1 MSLLAAAI
9 QLSVTFSPFNNL
21 RSSAA
26 VKQFITF
33 CTFLQV
39 ERLFADLSG

>member
-9 QLSVTFSPFNNL
+9 QLSVAFSLFNNL
-21 RSSAA
+21 RSPAA
-26 VKQFITF
+26 VKQLITF
-33 CTFLQV
+33 CTFLPV